1 MSIESR
7 EIFIPGPCGRIQAK
21 YYKNNLP
28 EAPVALVLQPHPQ
41 YGGTMNNRIVYET
54 YNSFLKNKFSVIRI
68 NFRGVEKSDGVFD
81 NGQGELSDAAAALDW
96 IEKENPGYSQC
107 WVSGFSFGALICM
120 QLIMRRPEVNKF
132 IAISPQ
138 PNVYD
143 FTFLAPCPISGLII
157 YGKNDELVQVDS
169 ILNLKKRLNMQKN
182 ISVKFD
188 SIPNANHFYKGK
200 EKELANSIKEYI
212 KDKITVI

>member
-1 MSIESR
+1 MPIENK
-7 EIFIPGPCGRIQAK
+7 EIFIPGPSGRIQRK
-21 YYKNNLP
+21 YFKSKQQA
-28 EAPVALVLQPHPQ
+28 APVALVLHPHPQ

-54 YNSFLKNKFSVIRI
+54 YNCFYKNNFSVIRI
-68 NFRGVEKSDGVFD
+68 NFRGVDKSDGIFD

-132 IAISPQ
+132 VTISPQ
-138 PNVYD
+138 PNLYD
-143 FTFLAPCPISGLII
+143 FTFLSPCPISGIMI

-169 ILNLKKRLNMQKN
+169 ILNLKKRLSMQKN
-182 ISVKFD
+182 IDVKFE
-188 SIPNANHFYKGK
+188 SINNANHFYKNK
-200 EKELANSIKEYI
+200 EKDLSTTIDNYI
-212 KDKITVI
+212 KDKVTII

>member
-1 MSIESR
+1 MENDDK
-7 EIFIPGPCGRIQAK
+7 EIFIPGACGRIQAR
-21 YYKNNLP
+21 YFKNTKQG
-28 EAPVALVLQPHPQ
+28 APVALVLQPHPQ

-54 YNSFLKNKFSVIRI
+54 YNIFYKNGFSVIRI

-96 IEKENPGYSQC
+96 IEKENPGFSQC
-107 WVSGFSFGALICM
+107 WVSGFSFGSLICM

-157 YGKNDELVQVDS
+157 YGKNDERVPEDS
-169 ILNLKKRLNMQKN
+169 VLNLKKRLSAQKN
-182 ISVKFD
+182 IDVKFD
-188 SIPNANHFYKGK
+188 PIINANHFYNGK
-200 EKELANSIKEYI
+200 EKVLISSIKNYLN
-212 KDKITVI
+212 DKVTVL

>member
-1 MSIESR
+1 MKSENR

-21 YYKNNLP
+21 YFKNKK
-28 EAPVALVLQPHPQ
+28 EGSPVAIVLQPHPQ
-41 YGGTMNNRIVYET
+41 YGGTMNNRIVYQT
-54 YNSFLKNKFSVIRI
+54 YNSFYKNGFSVIRI

-143 FTFLAPCPISGLII
+143 FTFLAPCPISGLVT
-157 YGKNDELVQVDS
+157 YGKNDELVSEES
-169 ILNLKKRLNMQKN
+169 ILNLKKRLSIQKN
-182 ISVKFD
+182 IEVKFN
-188 SIPNANHFYKGK
+188 SIINANHFYKGK
-200 EKELANSIKEYI
+200 EKELTSVVENYL
-212 KDKITVI
+212 KDKITIL